1 MGRYDNR
8 KYVIIPLSKVED
20 INYDEIVEKNAQA
33 LRISQDG
40 EYTMVKFDSDI
51 TPSFLDG
58 FTQYSHTEI
67 IHYYIKHKRCI
78 CSLIFLPISR
88 LSLSTTGV
96 KIVIWCRCLCALY
109 IQLLNLNFS

>member
-20 INYDEIVEKNAQA
+20 INYDEIVEKSAQA

-40 EYTMVKFDSDI
+40 EYTIVKFDSGI

-58 FTQYSHTEI
+58 FTQYSHAEFRSILLDTNNIWITTDAEQAT
-67 IHYYIKHKRCI
+67 
-78 CSLIFLPISR
+78 LIDNLKDAVDNI
-88 LSLSTTGV
+88 TWD
-96 KIVIWCRCLCALY
+96 K
-109 IQLLNLNFS
+109 LNPFNWF